1 MEPKK
6 LRASHILLSHAEAT
20 WTTNKRANPLA
31 EKEAYNVIQDIAEG
45 LLSFHQ
51 AAKEHSACRVSAKNG
66 GDLGWFDYPGEMEYP
81 LAHAVSMMEKDT
93 MLGVPIET
101 EYGYHVILRTG

>member
-6 LRASHILLSHAEAT
+6 FRASHILLNHAEAT
-20 WTTNKRANPLA
+20 WTTNHRAKPLA

-45 LLSFHQ
+45 LLTFSR

-66 GDLGWFDYPGEMEYP
+66 GDLGWFDFPGEMEYP

>member
-6 LRASHILLSHAEAT
+6 FRASHILLNHAEAT
-20 WTTNKRANPLA
+20 WTTNHRAKPLA

-45 LLSFHQ
+45 LLTFSQ
-51 AAKEHSACRVSAKNG
+51 AAKEHSACRVTAKNG
-66 GDLGWFDYPGEMEYP
+66 GDLDWFDFPGEMEYP